1 MRIVIVGA
9 GGVGGYFGGRWAEA
23 GLDVTFL
30 ARGTH
35 LEALRAKG
43 LRVES
48 PLGGVRIDVPVA
60 ATAAE
65 VGEADLIVVATKT
78 WQLQAAAEDLG
89 PMVGP
94 GTIVMGLQNGV
105 EAAGVLSTFVPAGRV
120 LGGTC
125 RIMSFVEKPGVVRH
139 AGVDP
144 TIAFGELPESE
155 PGLAMP
161 LLDALGGA
169 KGMTLRLEEDIEAEI
184 WRKFLFIAP
193 VSGVGSVTRAPIGV
207 IRTLPEVRRMLEA
220 AVLEVFRVAMARGV
234 AVGESAGRDILSFID
249 AVPYEGTSSMQRDFS
264 DGRRTELEDLS
275 GAVVRFGAA
284 TGIDVPVH
292 SIIYSSLLPLEMKA
306 RGTLAFPVT

>member
-30 ARGTH
+30 VRGAH
-35 LEALRAKG
+35 LEVLRAEG
-43 LRVES
+43 LRLES
-48 PLGGVRIDVPVA
+48 PLGGVRIGVPA
-60 ATAAE
+60 AGTATE

-78 WQLQAAAEDLG
+78 WQLQAAAENLG

-105 EAAGVLSTFVPAGRV
+105 EAAGVLSTFVPISRV
-120 LGGTC
+120 LGATC
-125 RIMSFVEKPGVVRH
+125 RIMSFIERPGVVRH

-144 TIAFGELPESE
+144 TIGFGELPGSE
-155 PGLAMP
+155 PGLATT
-161 LLDALGGA
+161 LLDALDGA

-207 IRTLPEVRRMLEA
+207 IRTLPETRRMLEV
-220 AVLEVFRVAMARGV
+220 AVLEVLRVALARGV
-234 AVGESAGRDILSFID
+234 PVEESAGRDTMGFID
-249 AVPYEGTSSMQRDFS
+249 TLPHEGTSSMQRDFR
-264 DGRRTELEDLS
+264 DGRRTELEALS
-275 GAVVRFGAA
+275 GAVVRFGAG
-284 TGIDVPVH
+284 TGVDVPVH
-292 SIIYSSLLPLEMKA
+292 SAIYSSLLPLEMKA
-306 RGTLAFPVT
+306 RGTLEFAVT